1 MADDREFTARGAF
14 TRVCRLSLP
23 MAGTY
28 FVFLLLKGL
37 EFVLMDESRPP
48 EFEEHFTAFI
58 DLLGF
63 SEVSAEADSDRRQNV
78 LALLVSLAALRS
90 EFNIESPPDHPGTM
104 YMKPAVST
112 FSDHIVISYPFEQI
126 SAGNG
131 SDESRTARY
140 VFYSFKSLLTEI
152 ARKALSV
159 GLLIRGGATIGNLSH
174 SGGVIFGEALVDAYK
189 IESRTSV
196 SPRVVLSSKVCNRE
210 SWMNEHASNLHR
222 GQDGLYYFDY
232 YRELVFSDH
241 FLELV
246 SSSPARLGPDW
257 KKNIKARFEGVIG
270 PIAMNLEDLKE
281 KGKQTELSKW
291 AWFAHE
297 FRSALERVPAETLAA
312 LGLSLDAI
320 PWKK

>member
-1 MADDREFTARGAF
+1 VF
-14 TRVCRLSLP
+14 TRIYRLSLP
-23 MAGTY
+23 IAGTY
-28 FVFLLLKGL
+28 FVFLLLKVLG
-37 EFVLMDESRPP
+37 FALMDEIRAPKY
-48 EFEEHFTAFI
+48 EEHFTAFI

-63 SEVSAEADSDRRQNV
+63 SEISAGADEDTRQEV
-78 LALLVSLAALRS
+78 LAFLVSLAALRS
-90 EFNIESPPDHPGTM
+90 EFNIESPPDQPGTT

-131 SDESRTARY
+131 FDESRTASY

-152 ARKALSV
+152 ARKALSI
-159 GLLIRGGATIGNLSH
+159 GLLIRGGATIGKLYH
-174 SGGVIFGEALVDAYK
+174 SGGVIFGEALVDAYQ

-196 SPRVVLSSKVCNRE
+196 YPRVVLSSKVCNRE
-210 SWMNEHASNLHR
+210 NWMEWHAGNLRR

-246 SSSPARLGPDW
+246 YSSALSGPNW
-257 KKNIKARFEGVIG
+257 EKEIKARFENIIR
-270 PIAMNLEDLKE
+270 PTDKNLRDLE
-281 KGKQTELSKW
+281 GKGKLTELSKW

-320 PWKK
+320 PWKN